1 MVSHFSGVSE
11 VIVVVVVLDVADS
24 CCFSSL
30 SEEEGEISGVSVVV
44 VVVGGVSELSV
55 WEGDCVEVEDT
66 GLELV
71 SESTAAALCDDSEGS
86 SAMLFSTE
94 TEKISMSTLSKMQ
107 HSKLPHNTSK
117 IGCSKLKV
125 TMKIGKFLLEN
136 ESPVFF

>member
-1 MVSHFSGVSE
+1 M
-11 VIVVVVVLDVADS
+11 VLDVADS

-55 WEGDCVEVEDT
+55 WEGDCAEVEDT

-71 SESTAAALCDDSEGS
+71 SESTAAALGDDSEGT

-94 TEKISMSTLSKMQ
+94 TKQRSMPT
-107 HSKLPHNTSK
+107 
-117 IGCSKLKV
+117 
-125 TMKIGKFLLEN
+125 FR
-136 ESPVFF
+136 